1 MLFIKTLQT
10 KIIYLKSLETISYSK
25 CVIKRSHKHNKLTV
39 VLTKIRRKH
48 DRSQRVG
55 DSRWWEFLTVAPAG
69 NKAKRISSANHTT
82 KAIHHHHLQLPPKK
96 RLSYGCDKCL
106 SECFIYEAS
115 VTNKYYYG
123 TCENT
128 FKERYSC
135 SFRNKSHEKNTEL
148 TKYGWELIEKD

>member
-82 KAIHHHHLQLPPKK
+82 KAIIIITCNCRRKKDCHMDAISVFLNALFTKHLLLTNITMVLVKILSKNVTVVLLEINLMK
-96 RLSYGCDKCL
+96 RTLNWPSTDG
-106 SECFIYEAS
+106 
-115 VTNKYYYG
+115 N
-123 TCENT
+123 
-128 FKERYSC
+128 
-135 SFRNKSHEKNTEL
+135 
-148 TKYGWELIEKD
+148 W